1 MKNRFDCVAMK
12 HRSAEKI
19 QHNLKGFSLEEELE
33 FWKKRS
39 IGLKNRKEK
48 LKVSKIREFNV

>member
-19 QHNLKGFSLEEELE
+19 KQKLMDLSLEEELG

-39 IGLKNRKEK
+39 IELKNKKEK
-48 LKVSKIREFNV
+48 IIKNRTREVNV

>member
-1 MKNRFDCVAMK
+1 MKNRFDCVEMK

-19 QHNLKGFSLEEELE
+19 QQKLKDFSLEEELG

-39 IGLKNRKEK
+39 VELKNRKEK
-48 LKVSKIREFNV
+48 IKENRKREVRV